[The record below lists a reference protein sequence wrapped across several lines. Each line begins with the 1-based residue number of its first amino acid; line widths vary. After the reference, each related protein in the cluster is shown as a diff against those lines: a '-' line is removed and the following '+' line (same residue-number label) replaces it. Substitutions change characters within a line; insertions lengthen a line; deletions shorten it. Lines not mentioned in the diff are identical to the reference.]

1 MASVTFNL
9 ATGEMEADETF
20 VAPSFPVQETL
31 EATETQFIRACVR
44 LGLVTAAEGEA
55 YLARGELPAMMTN
68 VLAILPE
75 PQRTDA
81 RLKAVGASKF
91 SRDDDVFAAMVVASV
106 YTNEQID
113 AVFRLAVTL

>member
-1 MASVTFNL
+1 MSKITLNIQ
-9 ATGEMEADETF
+9 TGQIEVDDEF
-20 VAPSFPVQETL
+20 VAPSFETSSSQEV
-31 EATETQFIRACVR
+31 TETQFIRACVR
-44 LGLVTAAEGEA
+44 LGLVTADEGEG
-55 YLARGELPAMMTN
+55 YLARGELPAMMTG

-91 SRDDDVFAAMVVASV
+91 SRDDDVFTAMVMAGV

-113 AVFRLAVTL
+113 AVFRLAASL